1 MSVHVL
7 RTLLTQARVYIGS
20 FCITLVKQA
29 GYRNYPTVRGVA
41 VLKLKTVQEL
51 QLSHSWNRML
61 YIEITL
67 MNIPLLYIK
76 QRWKLIRPLSPC

>member
-29 GYRNYPTVRGVA
+29 VYRNYHTVRGVA
-41 VLKLKTVQEL
+41 VLNLNVQEL
-51 QLSHSWNRML
+51 QLSYSWNRML
-61 YIEITL
+61 YIEITP